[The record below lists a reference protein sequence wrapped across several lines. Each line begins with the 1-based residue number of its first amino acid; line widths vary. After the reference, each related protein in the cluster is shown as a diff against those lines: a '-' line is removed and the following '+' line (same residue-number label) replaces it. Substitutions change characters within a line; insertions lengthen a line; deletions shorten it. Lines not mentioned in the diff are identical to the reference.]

1 MIKGAFQKLALG
13 SAVAFS
19 SVCAF
24 AEGATGSTDVSQITS
39 NVETV
44 GTSIKEG
51 LGAAVSAA
59 LPFIVACLI
68 ASIGVY
74 VIPLVW
80 RWIKKSFNGR

>member
-1 MIKGAFQKLALG
+1 MFKGVLKKLALG
-13 SAVAFS
+13 AAVVFS

-51 LGAAVSAA
+51 LSAAVSAA
-59 LPFIVACLI
+59 LPFIVACLV
-68 ASIGVY
+68 ASIGIY
-74 VIPLVW
+74 IIPLVW